1 MLKGLKLK
9 LSFAMQGKYKGAEGT
24 DVGTYTSVLREGGVI
39 YGKGQGI
46 VTTRDRHEMA
56 TWTGRGIG
64 RFTGSGKIS
73 FRGSLFF
80 QTPSAAKE
88 GGKLSFLNNLV
99 GVFEYEV
106 DEMGNCSSKVWEWK

>member
-1 MLKGLKLK
+1 VFERTVNL
-9 LSFAMQGKYKGAEGT
+9 GAEGT

-56 TWTGRGIG
+56 TWTGQVIG

-73 FRGSLFF
+73 FLCIFPALQKKVSVLGPLTSKTLC
-80 QTPSAAKE
+80 PVILP
-88 GGKLSFLNNLV
+88 LSS
-99 GVFEYEV
+99 
-106 DEMGNCSSKVWEWK
+106 MISSPNAIVSSS

>member
-1 MLKGLKLK
+1 
-9 LSFAMQGKYKGAEGT
+9 MQGKYKGAEGT

-64 RFTGSGKIS
+64 RFTGSGKSASEVHCS
-73 FRGSLFF
+73 FKHLQRLK
-80 QTPSAAKE
+80 KE
-88 GGKLSFLNNLV
+88 ENYHFSII
-99 GVFEYEV
+99 
-106 DEMGNCSSKVWEWK
+106 